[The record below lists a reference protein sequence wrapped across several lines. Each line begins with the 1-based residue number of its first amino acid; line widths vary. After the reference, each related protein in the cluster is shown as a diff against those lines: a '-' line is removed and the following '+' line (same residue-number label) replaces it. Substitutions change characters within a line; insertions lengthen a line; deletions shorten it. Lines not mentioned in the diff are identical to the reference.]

1 MRALR
6 GYAVAV
12 RYLWQEFKVAGQ
24 FSKSWDDVE
33 EAMTA
38 AYRLANISPPA
49 EIADALK
56 TSTPRGSWRQ
66 MERVEVEPWFYH
78 EIGRPGDTHSIFAT
92 MASLE
97 DENIRRAVEHY
108 GMPKVPSQTKRS
120 RRARKHDTDG
130 SGEPATLPSVPTE

>member
-6 GYAVAV
+6 SYSVAA

-38 AYRLANISPPA
+38 AYRLAHMSPPA
-49 EIADALK
+49 EVADALK

-66 MERVEVEPWFYH
+66 MERVHVEPWFYH
-78 EIGRPGDTHSIFAT
+78 EIGRPGDNPSIFST
-92 MASLE
+92 MASLT
-97 DENIRRAVEHY
+97 DENIRRAVEFY
-108 GMPKVPSQTKRS
+108 KVTESSERVKRP
-120 RRARKHDTDG
+120 RRKRKQATDG
-130 SGEPATLPSVPTE
+130 ASGPA